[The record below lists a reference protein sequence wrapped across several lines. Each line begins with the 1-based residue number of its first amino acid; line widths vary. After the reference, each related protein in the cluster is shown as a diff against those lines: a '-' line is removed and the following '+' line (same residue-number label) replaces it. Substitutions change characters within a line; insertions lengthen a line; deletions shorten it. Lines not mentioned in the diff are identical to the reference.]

1 MAPTKPATKTKKD
14 KAKERLR
21 AKTAAAQGTNVNTRE
36 LLAKATALLEVGDPE
51 GAAQAASTA
60 YDHIGEKGRLAG
72 AALSLLGQIGVEL
85 GDIEK
90 ACDYFTRA
98 VALDEDGV
106 LPEEEGGGPEKF
118 LWLAQLS
125 GEGGQDSVLWYQRG
139 ASALRTQIQVLGEK
153 LGSLP
158 HTREQQ
164 AAVISE
170 KQRKLADTLCAV
182 AEVYMTDL
190 SWEEDAE
197 QRCEALIT
205 EATLLAPDLAET
217 WQTVANVRISQAR
230 EEEAREALKRSLGL
244 WADLAPQDPKV
255 PPFPTRVSLV
265 RLLIEVDMEES
276 AIEVAQRLIRED
288 DRSVEVWYLGGY
300 GRYILGD
307 KMKQEGTDVESWQR
321 VWRSSRKWLAQCLR
335 IFEVEEYE
343 DDRLRDHAQ
352 ELLVSI
358 KSELGGAAEGDGDA
372 DEWEDTDDEDE
383 DDENGSDE
391 DEDDEDADMQ

>member
-14 KAKERLR
+14 RVKERLR
-21 AKTAAAQGTNVNTRE
+21 AKTVAAQGLTVNTRE

-51 GAAQAASTA
+51 GAAKAAGTA

-72 AALSLLGQIGVEL
+72 AALSLLGQISVEL

-90 ACDYFTRA
+90 ACEYFTRA

-125 GEGGQDSVLWYQRG
+125 GEGGQDSVSWYQRG
-139 ASALRTQIQVLGEK
+139 ASALRTQIQVLGEQ

-158 HTREQQ
+158 YTRDQQ
-164 AAVISE
+164 AAAISE

-217 WQTVANVRISQAR
+217 WQTVANVRISQTR
-230 EEEAREALKRSLGL
+230 KEEAREALKRSLGL
-244 WADLAPQDPKV
+244 WADLAPQDPRV

-307 KMKQEGTDVESWQR
+307 KMKQEGADAESWQR

-352 ELLVSI
+352 ELLVLI
-358 KSELGGAAEGDGDA
+358 KAELGEAAEGDGDA
-372 DEWEDTDDEDE
+372 NEWEDTDDEDE
-383 DDENGSDE
+383 DEEDE
-391 DEDDEDADMQ
+391 EDDEDADMQ